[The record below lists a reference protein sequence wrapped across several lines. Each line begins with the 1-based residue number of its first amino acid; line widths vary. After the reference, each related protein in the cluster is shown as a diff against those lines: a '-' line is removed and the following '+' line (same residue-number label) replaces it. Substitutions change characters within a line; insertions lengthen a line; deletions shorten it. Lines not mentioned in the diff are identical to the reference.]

1 MRGWDTKGTCHQP
14 FSNRCPIRILII
26 EDDAAL
32 ARSLS
37 ALLRAGGHAVDHVAT
52 GGDALAVIGS
62 EPYALAI
69 LDVGLPDIDGFTV
82 LAELR
87 RRGARTPVLM
97 LTARDA
103 LDDRVR
109 GLDLGADDY
118 LRKPFEPEELEA
130 RVRALGRRRGG
141 DPTPKLVVGALTINR
156 STGMADIAGRS
167 LDLRRR
173 ELAVLDA
180 LATRAGQV
188 VPRELL
194 IGEVFGFDEPVGG
207 NAIEVHVTR
216 LRGKLAPDG
225 PGIRTVRGVGYM
237 LDAD

>member
-1 MRGWDTKGTCHQP
+1 M
-14 FSNRCPIRILII
+14 I

-32 ARSLS
+32 ARSIS

-52 GGDALAVIGS
+52 GEDALAVVAS
-62 EPYALAI
+62 EPYALVI
-69 LDVGLPDIDGFTV
+69 LDVGLPDIDGFAV
-82 LAELR
+82 LQQMR
-87 RRGARTPVLM
+87 RRGDRVPVLM

-118 LRKPFEPEELEA
+118 LRKPFEPVELEA

-141 DPTPKLVVGALTINR
+141 DPTPVIVVGTLSINR
-156 STGMADIAGRS
+156 SSGTAEVGARL

-173 ELAVLDA
+173 ELTVLEV
-180 LATRAGQV
+180 LATRAGQI

-207 NAIEVHVTR
+207 NAIEVHITR
-216 LRGKLAPDG
+216 LRGKLMPDG
-225 PGIRTVRGVGYM
+225 PNIRTIRGVGYM
-237 LDAD
+237 LDAG

>member
-1 MRGWDTKGTCHQP
+1 M
-14 FSNRCPIRILII
+14 RILMI

-32 ARSLS
+32 ARSIA
-37 ALLRAGGHAVDHVAT
+37 ALLRSTGHAVDHVPS
-52 GGDALAVIGS
+52 GEEALEVVAS
-62 EPYALAI
+62 EPYALVI
-69 LDVGLPDIDGFTV
+69 LDVGLPGIDGFAV
-82 LAELR
+82 LSELR
-87 RRGARTPVLM
+87 RRGTRVPVLM

-141 DPTPKLVVGALTINR
+141 DPVPELSVGALVLNR
-156 STGMADIAGRS
+156 STGTASVGGRV

-173 ELAVLDA
+173 EWAVLDS

-188 VPRELL
+188 VARELL
-194 IGEVFGFDEPVGG
+194 LSEVFGYDEPVGP
-207 NAIEVHVTR
+207 NAIEVNVTR
-216 LRGKLAPDG
+216 LRTKLAPDG
-225 PGIRTVRGVGYM
+225 PQIRTVRGVGYM
-237 LDAD
+237 LDAG

>member
-1 MRGWDTKGTCHQP
+1 M
-14 FSNRCPIRILII
+14 RILMV

-32 ARSLS
+32 ARSIA
-37 ALLRAGGHAVDHVAT
+37 ALLRAGGHAVDHTASGEET
-52 GGDALAVIGS
+52 LALVSG
-62 EPYALAI
+62 EPYALLI

-82 LAELR
+82 LERLR
-87 RRGARTPVLM
+87 RRGEKVPVLM

-118 LRKPFEPEELEA
+118 LRKPFEPSELEA

-141 DPTPKLVVGALTINR
+141 DPAAVVTIGALVLNR
-156 STGMADIAGRS
+156 SSGQAEIAGRI

-173 ELAVLDA
+173 EYAVLDT

-188 VPRELL
+188 VARELL
-194 IGEVFGFDEPVGG
+194 LAEVFGYDEPVGP
-207 NAIEVHVTR
+207 NAIEVNVTR

-225 PGIRTVRGVGYM
+225 PQIRTIRGVGYL
-237 LDAD
+237 LDPE

>member
-1 MRGWDTKGTCHQP
+1 M
-14 FSNRCPIRILII
+14 RILMV

-32 ARSLS
+32 ARSIA
-37 ALLRAGGHAVDHVAT
+37 ALLRAGGHAVDHTAS
-52 GGDALAVIGS
+52 GEEALTLVSG
-62 EPYALAI
+62 EPYALLI

-82 LAELR
+82 LERLR
-87 RRGARTPVLM
+87 RRGEKVPVLM

-118 LRKPFEPEELEA
+118 LRKPFEPVELEA

-141 DPTPKLVVGALTINR
+141 DPIPVVSIGALTLNR
-156 STGMADIAGRS
+156 STGHAEVAGRT

-173 ELAVLDA
+173 EWAVLDA

-194 IGEVFGFDEPVGG
+194 LAEVFGYDEPVGP
-207 NAIEVHVTR
+207 NAI
-216 LRGKLAPDG
+216 
-225 PGIRTVRGVGYM
+225 
-237 LDAD
+237 

>member
-1 MRGWDTKGTCHQP
+1 M
-14 FSNRCPIRILII
+14 I

-32 ARSLS
+32 ARSIA
-37 ALLRAGGHAVDHVAT
+37 ALLRGGGHAVDHVASGEEALEVV
-52 GGDALAVIGS
+52 GG

-69 LDVGLPDIDGFTV
+69 LDVGLPGIDGFTV
-82 LAELR
+82 LREMR
-87 RRGARTPVLM
+87 RRGERVPVLM

-141 DPTPKLVVGALTINR
+141 DPVPELSVGTLVLNR
-156 STGMADIAGRS
+156 STGTAQVGTRT

-173 ELAVLDA
+173 EWAVLDT

-188 VPRELL
+188 VPRDLL
-194 IGEVFGFDEPVGG
+194 LSEVFGYDEPVGP
-207 NAIEVHVTR
+207 NAIEVNVTR
-216 LRGKLAPDG
+216 LRTKLAPDG
-225 PGIRTVRGVGYM
+225 PQIRTVRGVGYL
-237 LDAD
+237 LDAG

>member
-1 MRGWDTKGTCHQP
+1 M
-14 FSNRCPIRILII
+14 I
-26 EDDAAL
+26 EDDASL
-32 ARSLS
+32 ARSIA

-52 GGDALAVIGS
+52 GEDALSVVGR
-62 EPYALAI
+62 EPYALVI
-69 LDVGLPDIDGFTV
+69 LDVGLPDMDGFTV

-87 RRGARTPVLM
+87 RRGERVPVLM

-118 LRKPFEPEELEA
+118 LRKPFDPEELEA

-141 DPTPKLVVGALTINR
+141 DPTPELTVGSLTINR
-156 STGMADIAGRS
+156 STGAADVAGRP

-173 ELAVLDA
+173 ELAVLES

-194 IGEVFGFDEPVGG
+194 IGEVFGFDDPVGG

-237 LDAD
+237 LDAG

>member
-1 MRGWDTKGTCHQP
+1 M
-14 FSNRCPIRILII
+14 I

-32 ARSLS
+32 ARSIA
-37 ALLRAGGHAVDHVAT
+37 ALLRAGGHAIDHVAS
-52 GGDALAVIGS
+52 GEDALAIVGS
-62 EPYALAI
+62 EPYALVI

-87 RRGARTPVLM
+87 RRGEKVPVLM

-118 LRKPFEPEELEA
+118 LRKPFDPEELEA

-141 DPTPKLVVGALTINR
+141 DPIPEITVGTLTVNR
-156 STGMADIAGRS
+156 STGAADVAGRP

-173 ELAVLDA
+173 ELAVLEA
-180 LATRAGQV
+180 LATRAGHV

-237 LDAD
+237 LDAG

>member
-1 MRGWDTKGTCHQP
+1 M
-14 FSNRCPIRILII
+14 RILMI

-32 ARSLS
+32 ARSIA
-37 ALLRAGGHAVDHVAT
+37 ALLRAGGHAVDHCASGEEGLT
-52 GGDALAVIGS
+52 LISG
-62 EPYALAI
+62 EPYALLI

-82 LAELR
+82 LERLR
-87 RRGARTPVLM
+87 RRGEKVPVLM

-141 DPTPKLVVGALTINR
+141 DPLPMLSVGTLTINR
-156 STGMADIAGRS
+156 STGDADIAGRA

-173 ELAVLDA
+173 ERAVLEA
-180 LATRAGQV
+180 LATRAGRV

-216 LRGKLAPDG
+216 LRTKLAPDG

-237 LDAD
+237 LDAG

>member
-1 MRGWDTKGTCHQP
+1 V
-14 FSNRCPIRILII
+14 RILVI

-32 ARSLS
+32 ARSIA
-37 ALLRAGGHAVDHVAT
+37 ALLRAGGNAVDHVAS
-52 GGDALAVIGS
+52 GEDALSIVAG
-62 EPYALAI
+62 EPYALVI
-69 LDVGLPDIDGFTV
+69 LDVGLPGIDGFAV
-82 LAELR
+82 LATLR
-87 RRGARTPVLM
+87 RRGERVPVLM

-141 DPTPKLVVGALTINR
+141 DPQPLLKVGALTINR
-156 STGMADIAGRS
+156 SSGEADVAGRA

-173 ELAVLDA
+173 ERAVLEA

-188 VPRELL
+188 VSRDLL
-194 IGEVFGFDEPVGG
+194 IGEVFGFDEPVGN
-207 NAIEVHVTR
+207 NAIEVHVNR
-216 LRGKLAPDG
+216 VRGKLAPDG
-225 PGIRTVRGVGYM
+225 PSIRTVRGVGYL
-237 LDAD
+237 LDAG

>member
-1 MRGWDTKGTCHQP
+1 M
-14 FSNRCPIRILII
+14 RILMI

-32 ARSLS
+32 ARSIA

-52 GGDALAVIGS
+52 GRDALAVVAG
-62 EPYALAI
+62 EPYAVVI

-82 LAELR
+82 LERLR
-87 RRGARTPVLM
+87 TRGDRVPVLM

-141 DPTPKLVVGALTINR
+141 DPLPVLAVGTLTINR
-156 STGMADIAGRS
+156 SSGEAKVGDRV

-173 ELAVLDA
+173 ERTVLES
-180 LATRAGQV
+180 LATRAGRV

-216 LRGKLAPDG
+216 LRGKLTPDG
-225 PGIRTVRGVGYM
+225 PEIRTVRGVGYM
-237 LDAD
+237 LDAG

>member
-1 MRGWDTKGTCHQP
+1 M
-14 FSNRCPIRILII
+14 I

-32 ARSLS
+32 ARSI
-37 ALLRAGGHAVDHVAT
+37 ATLLRVGGHAVDHVST
-52 GGDALAVIGS
+52 GEEALEVVPH
-62 EPYALAI
+62 EPYALVI
-69 LDVGLPDIDGFTV
+69 LDVGLPGIDGFAV
-82 LAELR
+82 LAALR
-87 RRGARTPVLM
+87 RRGERVPVLM

-141 DPTPKLVVGALTINR
+141 DPVPEVSVGALTINR
-156 STGMADIAGRS
+156 SSGVAEVAGRP

-173 ELAVLDA
+173 EWAVLEA

-188 VPRELL
+188 VARELL
-194 IGEVFGFDEPVGG
+194 LSEVFGYDEPVGP
-207 NAIEVHVTR
+207 NAIEVNVTR
-216 LRGKLAPDG
+216 LRTKLAPDG
-225 PGIRTVRGVGYM
+225 PQIRTVRGVGYM
-237 LDAD
+237 LDAG

>member
-1 MRGWDTKGTCHQP
+1 M
-14 FSNRCPIRILII
+14 RILMV

-32 ARSLS
+32 ARSIA
-37 ALLRAGGHAVDHVAT
+37 ALLRAGGHAVDHSAS
-52 GGDALAVIGS
+52 GEEALGLVSA
-62 EPYALAI
+62 EPYALLI

-82 LAELR
+82 LERLR
-87 RRGARTPVLM
+87 RRGEKVPVLM

-118 LRKPFEPEELEA
+118 LRKPFDPAELEA

-141 DPTPKLVVGALTINR
+141 DPVPVVTIGALTLNR
-156 STGMADIAGRS
+156 SSGAAEVAGRA

-173 ELAVLDA
+173 EWAVLDA

-194 IGEVFGFDEPVGG
+194 LAEVFGYDEPVGP

-216 LRGKLAPDG
+216 LRGKLGADG
-225 PGIRTVRGVGYM
+225 PQIRTVRGVGYM
-237 LDAD
+237 IDAR

>member
-1 MRGWDTKGTCHQP
+1 M
-14 FSNRCPIRILII
+14 RILMI
-26 EDDAAL
+26 EDDAPL
-32 ARSLS
+32 ARSIA
-37 ALLRAGGHAVDHVAT
+37 ALLRAGGNAVDHVAT
-52 GGDALAVIGS
+52 GADALAVVAG
-62 EPYALAI
+62 EPYAVVI
-69 LDVGLPDIDGFTV
+69 LDVGLPDIDGFSV
-82 LAELR
+82 LARLR
-87 RRGARTPVLM
+87 ARGDRVPVLM

-141 DPTPKLVVGALTINR
+141 DPVPLLSVGSLSINR
-156 STGMADIAGRS
+156 SSGEARVGDRV

-173 ELAVLDA
+173 ERAVLES
-180 LATRAGQV
+180 LATRAGRV

-216 LRGKLAPDG
+216 LRGKLAPGG
-225 PGIRTVRGVGYM
+225 PEIRTVRGVGYM
-237 LDAD
+237 LDAG

>member
-1 MRGWDTKGTCHQP
+1 M
-14 FSNRCPIRILII
+14 I
-26 EDDAAL
+26 EDDAPL
-32 ARSLS
+32 ARSI
-37 ALLRAGGHAVDHVAT
+37 ATLLRAGGHAVDHVAT
-52 GGDALAVIGS
+52 GEDALAV
-62 EPYALAI
+62 
-69 LDVGLPDIDGFTV
+69 VGLPDIDGFTV
-82 LAELR
+82 LAEIR
-87 RRGARTPVLM
+87 RRGEKVPVLM

-118 LRKPFEPEELEA
+118 LRKPFDPEELEA

-141 DPTPKLVVGALTINR
+141 DPTPEITVGTLTVNR
-156 STGMADIAGRS
+156 STGTADVAGRA

-173 ELAVLDA
+173 ELAVLES

-188 VPRELL
+188 VPRERL

-225 PGIRTVRGVGYM
+225 PGIRTIRGVGYM
-237 LDAD
+237 LDAG

>member
-1 MRGWDTKGTCHQP
+1 M
-14 FSNRCPIRILII
+14 I

-32 ARSLS
+32 ARSIS
-37 ALLRAGGHAVDHVAT
+37 TLLRAGGHAVDHVAN
-52 GGDALAVIGS
+52 GEDAMAVVGS
-62 EPYALAI
+62 EPYALVI
-69 LDVGLPDIDGFTV
+69 LDVGLPDMDGFAV
-82 LAELR
+82 LAEMR
-87 RRGARTPVLM
+87 RRGEKVPVLM

-118 LRKPFEPEELEA
+118 LRKPFDPEELEA

-141 DPTPKLVVGALTINR
+141 DPIPELSVGTLTINR
-156 STGMADIAGRS
+156 STGTAEVAGRP

-173 ELAVLDA
+173 ELAVLES

-237 LDAD
+237 LDAG

>member
-1 MRGWDTKGTCHQP
+1 M
-14 FSNRCPIRILII
+14 I

-32 ARSLS
+32 ARSIA

-52 GGDALAVIGS
+52 GEDALAVVGG
-62 EPYALAI
+62 EPYARVI

-87 RRGARTPVLM
+87 RRGEKVPVLM

-118 LRKPFEPEELEA
+118 LRKPFEPQELEA

-141 DPTPKLVVGALTINR
+141 DPTPEITVGPLTINR
-156 STGMADIAGRS
+156 STGAADVAGRA

-173 ELAVLDA
+173 ELAVLES

-194 IGEVFGFDEPVGG
+194 IGEVFGFDEPVGS

-237 LDAD
+237 LDAQ

>member
-1 MRGWDTKGTCHQP
+1 M
-14 FSNRCPIRILII
+14 I

-32 ARSLS
+32 ARSIS

-52 GGDALAVIGS
+52 GEDALAVVGS
-62 EPYALAI
+62 EPYALVI
-69 LDVGLPDIDGFTV
+69 LDVGLPDMDGFAV

-87 RRGARTPVLM
+87 RRGAKVPVLM

-118 LRKPFEPEELEA
+118 LRKPFDPEELEA

-141 DPTPKLVVGALTINR
+141 DPTPEMRVGTLTIHR
-156 STGMADIAGRS
+156 STGAVDVGGRPI
-167 LDLRRR
+167 DLRRR
-173 ELAVLDA
+173 ELAVLEA

-216 LRGKLAPDG
+216 LRAKLAPDG

-237 LDAD
+237 LDAG

>member
-1 MRGWDTKGTCHQP
+1 M
-14 FSNRCPIRILII
+14 RILMI
-26 EDDAAL
+26 EDDAPL
-32 ARSLS
+32 ARSIA
-37 ALLRAGGHAVDHVAT
+37 ALLRAGGNAVDHVAT
-52 GGDALAVIGS
+52 GADALAVVAG
-62 EPYALAI
+62 EPYAVVI

-82 LAELR
+82 LERLR
-87 RRGARTPVLM
+87 RRGEKVPVLM

-118 LRKPFEPEELEA
+118 LRKPFEPQELEA

-141 DPTPKLVVGALTINR
+141 DPTPVVTIGALTLNR
-156 STGMADIAGRS
+156 STGQAEVSGRA

-173 ELAVLDA
+173 EWAVLDA

-194 IGEVFGFDEPVGG
+194 LAEVFGYDEPVGP
-207 NAIEVHVTR
+207 NAIEVNVTR
-216 LRGKLAPDG
+216 LRSKLAPDG
-225 PGIRTVRGVGYM
+225 PQIRTVRGVGYL
-237 LDAD
+237 LDAG

>member
-1 MRGWDTKGTCHQP
+1 M
-14 FSNRCPIRILII
+14 I

-32 ARSLS
+32 ARSIA
-37 ALLRAGGHAVDHVAT
+37 ALLRAGGHAIDHVVT
-52 GGDALAVIGS
+52 GEDALAIVGS
-62 EPYALAI
+62 EPYALVI

-87 RRGARTPVLM
+87 RRGEKVPVLM

-141 DPTPKLVVGALTINR
+141 DPTPEIIVGTLTVNR
-156 STGMADIAGRS
+156 STGTADVAGRS

-173 ELAVLDA
+173 ELAVLEA

-237 LDAD
+237 LDAK

>member
-1 MRGWDTKGTCHQP
+1 M
-14 FSNRCPIRILII
+14 I

-32 ARSLS
+32 ARSIS
-37 ALLRAGGHAVDHVAT
+37 ALLKAGGHAVDHVAS
-52 GGDALAVIGS
+52 GEDALAVVGS
-62 EPYALAI
+62 EPYALVI
-69 LDVGLPDIDGFTV
+69 LDVGLPDIDGFAV

-87 RRGARTPVLM
+87 RRGDKVAVLM

-118 LRKPFEPEELEA
+118 LRKPFDPEELEA

-141 DPTPKLVVGALTINR
+141 DPTPELSVGTLTIHR
-156 STGMADIAGRS
+156 SSGAAGVAGRP

-173 ELAVLDA
+173 ELAVLEA

-237 LDAD
+237 LDAG